1 MNKKRLLKLKKI
13 SGVTSTQP
21 LYETL
26 DGKEFTV
33 SDIVQGKI
41 KPPKVYRG
49 KSLSHRYRI
58 KSKKASA
65 GLLYKKSYS
74 SGNEDN
80 IKPVFNMPSVNIPK
94 SENYYS
100 GSGWTLNDHGSK
112 GEEHEEWF
120 LGNAVN
126 DFNNKDFDL
135 INYLIDLS
143 NKLDVNNGAKFS
155 NFVDFL
161 IKKSSETGNI
171 DYSNAFNDLIIKINE
186 SDIDMKNNFIK
197 KITNKFSR
205 LVNISISNGDDIS
218 SAKIRAY
225 KKCLLLAESYMV

>member
-41 KPPKVYRG
+41 KSPKAYRG

-58 KSKKASA
+58 KNKKASA

-80 IKPVFNMPSVNIPK
+80 TKPVFNMPSVNIPPP
-94 SENYYS
+94 SDYS
-100 GSGWTLNDHGSK
+100 FGWTLNDHGSK
-112 GEEHEEWF
+112 GPETEEWF
-120 LGNAVN
+120 LGNDIN

-143 NKLDVNNGAKFS
+143 NKLDINNGAKFS

-218 SAKIRAY
+218 SAKIHAY